1 MPTVK
6 FLNSGGIARTSKLYR
21 SYMQD
26 VEKQQKNRRR
36 KIENTGGGYLE
47 IVIFD

>member
-1 MPTVK
+1 
-6 FLNSGGIARTSKLYR
+6 
-21 SYMQD
+21 MQD

-36 KIENTGGGYLE
+36 KIENTGGLYLE